1 MFRAKILCF
10 RRQLLHRPIIGEQDK
25 SVTIGLPNKMFDPVR
40 ERVFVLGIARIR
52 HFADDEDF
60 HLLSKIKWT
69 AELDRFGLSRPRP
82 TPRVSLVITQVRPS
96 RKSICRK
103 AGAISIGAALS
114 DSSCPT
120 LPVRSIQ

>member
-69 AELDRFGLSRPRP
+69 AELDRFGLSRAHPIP
-82 TPRVSLVITQVRPS
+82 KVDKIFS
-96 RKSICRK
+96 
-103 AGAISIGAALS
+103 S
-114 DSSCPT
+114 DSESRTGHNTGPAFAE
-120 LPVRSIQ
+120 Q